1 MTYCLLSQ
9 AQSRGRA
16 RFTRIQEYSETSST
30 EDTASIEQ
38 YDVLQS
44 PQRQGRVRTAKSET
58 IQPSTPNRPHTRP
71 RPSPTI
77 REETHVENSSK
88 ESKRSQQ
95 FAPRQMRTKSPV
107 VVEES
112 RSAPLPTLN
121 SRPTTNGTRVVR
133 RKRIR
138 VVGNDASQIL
148 QPRAKTSR
156 VKSEN
161 IEKAIEENQELS
173 SSRRTE
179 VVYQNTLNNKM
190 ELLKT
195 KGRPAANVTQQP
207 AQNNHREKY
216 SEVKITS
223 PKSINR
229 AVARR
234 YPAKSAEPEIITVAP
249 TQSTQAR
256 RPSTRNLSP
265 ATTTT
270 TQPPPVQP
278 ISRGTTRNSNLS
290 KVTTKPKQPKYEDL
304 QDENYPEHYKL
315 ILKAKLE
322 VNSEPHY
329 NEVTPRFEKTTK
341 RPLSTRRIELTTS
354 STLSTST
361 TAASP
366 PARRVKPYSR
376 VNFPKLNKPTA
387 TETISAEVITDLTQS
402 GILPSAAG
410 EYQLATSTASPKYSS
425 RIRQNENRAQEP
437 SHKLRPRS
445 QGLQKQRNNNFL
457 DSNSPLVGQARHMPS
472 LVSGVIKE
480 PESPLISNPV
490 SQ

>member
-1 MTYCLLSQ
+1 M
-9 AQSRGRA
+9 
-16 RFTRIQEYSETSST
+16 
-30 EDTASIEQ
+30 
-38 YDVLQS
+38 
-44 PQRQGRVRTAKSET
+44 
-58 IQPSTPNRPHTRP
+58 
-71 RPSPTI
+71 
-77 REETHVENSSK
+77 
-88 ESKRSQQ
+88 
-95 FAPRQMRTKSPV
+95 
-107 VVEES
+107 
-112 RSAPLPTLN
+112 N

-138 VVGNDASQIL
+138 VVGGGDASQII
-148 QPRAKTSR
+148 QPRLKTSLIE
-156 VKSEN
+156 SEGADKT
-161 IEKAIEENQELS
+161 IAENQELS

-195 KGRPAANVTQQP
+195 KVRPPVNVTQKP
-207 AQNNHREKY
+207 AQSNHREKY
-216 SEVKITS
+216 TEVKMTS

-229 AVARR
+229 AVAKRF
-234 YPAKSAEPEIITVAP
+234 PGKSADPEIVTVAS

-256 RPSTRNLSP
+256 RPSTRTLAP
-265 ATTTT
+265 ASTTT

-278 ISRGTTRNSNLS
+278 ISRGTTRNLS
-290 KVTTKPKQPKYEDL
+290 KVTAKPKQPKYEDL

-322 VNSEPHY
+322 VNSEPQT
-329 NEVTPRFEKTTK
+329 NEVTPRFEKSTK
-341 RPLSTRRIELTTS
+341 KPLSTRRIEYTTS
-354 STLSTST
+354 STTST
-361 TAASP
+361 TPSSP

-387 TETISAEVITDLTQS
+387 TEAISVEVITDLTQS

-410 EYQLATSTASPKYSS
+410 EYQLTSSTASPKYSS

-472 LVSGVIKE
+472 LVSGVNKE
-480 PESPLISNPV
+480 VESTLVSNPV
-490 SQ
+490 R

>member
-1 MTYCLLSQ
+1 M
-9 AQSRGRA
+9 
-16 RFTRIQEYSETSST
+16 
-30 EDTASIEQ
+30 
-38 YDVLQS
+38 
-44 PQRQGRVRTAKSET
+44 
-58 IQPSTPNRPHTRP
+58 
-71 RPSPTI
+71 
-77 REETHVENSSK
+77 
-88 ESKRSQQ
+88 
-95 FAPRQMRTKSPV
+95 
-107 VVEES
+107 
-112 RSAPLPTLN
+112 PTLN

-138 VVGNDASQIL
+138 VAGSDASQII
-148 QPRAKTSR
+148 QPRAKTSP
-156 VKSEN
+156 
-161 IEKAIEENQELS
+161 IDTDDTEKTIVENQELS

-195 KGRPAANVTQQP
+195 KGRSPVNVTQQP
-207 AQNNHREKY
+207 AQSNHREKY
-216 SEVKITS
+216 SDVKTTS
-223 PKSINR
+223 QKSVNR

-234 YPAKSAEPEIITVAP
+234 FPAKTSDPEISTVAP

-256 RPSTRNLSP
+256 RPSTRNISP
-265 ATTTT
+265 AISTT

-290 KVTTKPKQPKYEDL
+290 KVTSKPKPPKYEDL

-322 VNSEPHY
+322 VNSEPQT
-329 NEVTPRFEKTTK
+329 NEVTPRFEKSTK
-341 RPLSTRRIELTTS
+341 RPLSTRRVEFTTS
-354 STLSTST
+354 STTSTST

-366 PARRVKPYSR
+366 PARKVKPYSR

-387 TETISAEVITDLTQS
+387 TEAIPVEAITDLTQS

-410 EYQLATSTASPKYSS
+410 EYQQATSTVSPKYSS

-445 QGLQKQRNNNFL
+445 QSLQKQRNNNFL
-457 DSNSPLVGQARHMPS
+457 DSNSPLIGQARHMPS
-472 LVSGVIKE
+472 LVSGINKE
-480 PESPLISNPV
+480 VESALIPNPV
-490 SQ
+490 SELKRYYSIKECLLTLIR